1 MACVYE
7 DLDQFYLFFY
17 HDMDKLLQLLNEYK
31 KLESFEFIDYDEKHD
46 VFRIIP
52 WIYHKELLPETI
64 ISKKFWFIDRLID
77 QNKIEF
83 DRARDR
89 SDFPLLYAGWWEFY
103 SDADIIVATLSIE
116 DDPISFLVSVLK

>member
-64 ISKKFWFIDRLID
+64 ISKKFWFIERLIAND
-77 QNKIEF
+77 KLNKEWLFNIIRESCIF
-83 DRARDR
+83 DDMNIYPE
-89 SDFPLLYAGWWEFY
+89 SDY
-103 SDADIIVATLSIE
+103 IIMYLAIGYN
-116 DDPISFLVSVLK
+116 PIYFLTSMVK